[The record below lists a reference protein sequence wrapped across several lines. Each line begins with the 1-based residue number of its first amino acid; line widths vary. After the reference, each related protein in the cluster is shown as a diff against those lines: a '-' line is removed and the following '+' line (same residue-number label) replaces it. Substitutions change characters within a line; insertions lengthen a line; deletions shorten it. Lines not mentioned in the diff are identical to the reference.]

1 MELRRTIARMASEI
15 VERLGDPR
23 QLVLVGIVTGGR
35 HLALR
40 LADAIASLE
49 GVRPATG
56 YVDIT
61 LYRDDLYTG
70 LEKAQLGD
78 TRLPDSDLSGRGVV
92 LVDDVLFTGR
102 TVRAALD
109 ELMDYGRPRFIKLVV
124 LVDRGHREL
133 PIAADVVGKTIPV
146 TVAARREGDPPVL
159 VSDPARIMREL
170 GWRPRHRTL
179 APMVESAWNW
189 MRTHPQGYRTR

>member
-1 MELRRTIARMASEI
+1 MAAERVEREELSAMELRRTIARMASEI

-133 PIAADVVGKTIPV
+133 PIAADVVGKTIPTERSDRV
-146 TVAARREGDPPVL
+146 VVAF
-159 VSDPARIMREL
+159 
-170 GWRPRHRTL
+170 
-179 APMVESAWNW
+179 VEDGS
-189 MRTHPQGYRTR
+189 PQDGVFVQVGGGR

>member
-1 MELRRTIARMASEI
+1 MAAERVEREELSAMELRRTIARMASEI

-133 PIAADVVGKTIPV
+133 PIAADFVG
-146 TVAARREGDPPVL
+146 RRLDTGRTDRVEVIFTGGPDGRGGV
-159 VSDPARIMREL
+159 EL
-170 GWRPRHRTL
+170 RRGR
-179 APMVESAWNW
+179 A
-189 MRTHPQGYRTR
+189 